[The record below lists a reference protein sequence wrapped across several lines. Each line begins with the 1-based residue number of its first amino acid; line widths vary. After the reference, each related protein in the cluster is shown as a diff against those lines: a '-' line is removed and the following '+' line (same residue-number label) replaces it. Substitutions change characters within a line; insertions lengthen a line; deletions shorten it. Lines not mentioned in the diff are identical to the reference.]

1 MAFFLFVWLNSSRL
15 IVKCNISYVF
25 IERRSCKTEFS
36 WKAKSSNG
44 RDAEKSKPDSFYID
58 KRGKFRS
65 FDHKK
70 LSRKRCTNFGP
81 ILTTYYKWFTMYCL
95 NLLIHCFWIGG
106 SLRGRGWKYGSGF
119 VDGIFPVMSPTAEKI
134 MDLVQEEVDKNRIWQ
149 VLGSLPASHAIWDDI
164 INVAVQL
171 RLNKQWDQIMWVRNK
186 CLLITFVSSKCFSGK
201 GCLMMRQLIKWDFHI
216 GK

>member
-1 MAFFLFVWLNSSRL
+1 MFRRASQIAF
-15 IVKCNISYVF
+15 
-25 IERRSCKTEFS
+25 
-36 WKAKSSNG
+36 
-44 RDAEKSKPDSFYID
+44 
-58 KRGKFRS
+58 
-65 FDHKK
+65 
-70 LSRKRCTNFGP
+70 
-81 ILTTYYKWFTMYCL
+81 ILTSGANSEALITRNCLENDVQTLDLFLSTYYKWFAMYCL
-95 NLLIHCFWIGG
+95 KLLIHCFWIGG

-186 CLLITFVSSKCFSGK
+186 CLLITFVSFKCFSGK
-201 GCLMMRQLIKWDFHI
+201 GCLMMMQLIKWNFHF